1 MIGEFET
8 DDPTPPNLKHHEQLS
23 STEMTFKEEV
33 MTIVCVFED
42 IGNPFQE
49 DSGELLTL
57 DTREIM
63 NDDVIETTRNIVK
76 MGEQQYAIILFI
88 RERFVKKSKP
98 INDPIH

>member
-8 DDPTPPNLKHHEQLS
+8 DHPTSPNLKHHAQLS
-23 STEMTFKEEV
+23 STEMTFKEV
-33 MTIVCVFED
+33 MTLVCVFED
-42 IGNPFQE
+42 IGNQFQE
-49 DSGELLTL
+49 DSGEGLTL

-76 MGEQQYAIILFI
+76 MGQQQYAIILFI
-88 RERFVKKSKP
+88 VEKSKP

>member
-1 MIGEFET
+1 MIVEFET
-8 DDPTPPNLKHHEQLS
+8 DHPTSPNLKHHEQLS
-23 STEMTFKEEV
+23 STEMTFKEV
-33 MTIVCVFED
+33 MTLVCVFED
-42 IGNPFQE
+42 IGNQFQE

-76 MGEQQYAIILFI
+76 MGQQQYAIILFI
-88 RERFVKKSKP
+88 VEKSKP